1 MPATVHCHPRD
12 ISGAFTTLETLQLS
26 GMCISQSTTWTQP
39 QGVVPWHSAGSKV
52 CCDHLPPKQRF
63 ISAARE
69 TWCWKH
75 CAGCGRRKCRAAGRY
90 SHSSRDLAVQ
100 HTSLLRPPPANR
112 SLPPPFKLSDNFQCS
127 QEKMLEPSQNKSSH
141 SMSSYKISSK
151 GQPSS

>member
-1 MPATVHCHPRD
+1 MLSQPWKHSNSLACALARAPPGHSPRVSCPG
-12 ISGAFTTLETLQLS
+12 IAQVQKCVVITCLPSKGLSLQP
-26 GMCISQSTTWTQP
+26 G
-39 QGVVPWHSAGSKV
+39 
-52 CCDHLPPKQRF
+52 
-63 ISAARE
+63 E

-90 SHSSRDLAVQ
+90 SHSSRNPAVQ